1 MAFNSAPLALLSDH
15 QMNPNNS
22 NIEYLNLTNTDQ
34 NNLTNPHQNLHNPY
48 YQPPQ
53 DTDMNHQSYN
63 LSQEHRQLQPWDGN
77 GYPEHYDM
85 NNSGYDPNQANQYP
99 QDIQTYNNHCPEPFG
114 QSQSYDIGRTQP
126 LSQNHQTAINQGPPD
141 IRGASH
147 ALGLAHPN
155 TSVQNQL
162 PEDRL
167 LPFDSALDNTPNQ
180 LLPPPQSDPD
190 LRGSMTMNQL
200 LPPPQSDPN
209 LRGSMTMNTDETLI
223 SRNKKARDLNA
234 ATKQRLENIGLT
246 RLRKEANENVTHHR
260 MTDNIRE
267 ELDELY
273 YQFQCSINRLLANT
287 GVGAHL
293 LYNNYCEYDPVAQRL
308 FDENKPDE
316 VTRLWHS
323 KSKAEQDRYRDM
335 DYIESIVDNSIK
347 ESKAESKGIV
357 QSSVAG
363 QKYMRSV
370 LADWVRKISID
381 LKSLSFFH
389 QIEGFFVLASRH
401 PKSNFFCKRG
411 TPLGF
416 EYLQLLIGED
426 DPFSEFHIWVGGR
439 GVEDSKANKAKEA
452 QKKTSVAYKD
462 EVVPVH
468 EWDEGNHKPNLKSI
482 RRRLSALM
490 YNASGGE
497 IDKGWPATDTASM
510 LQKYNLKVVIEPND
524 QGIKMTHFEQPLC
537 KLNIDQTRDV
547 LAVLGT
553 NKVRMTYSRPPPTT
567 VATKNNMPAPKKRK
581 RHHRTDNTASEEAA
595 VTGTAPADTTTAT
608 TGNSADSTS
617 TLTESGQTSGAQTS
631 HANVTPTG
639 SSAGATGSP
648 PPYFYYGST
657 G

>member
-22 NIEYLNLTNTDQ
+22 DIEYLNLTNTDQ
-34 NNLTNPHQNLHNPY
+34 NNLTNPHQNLHIRY

-85 NNSGYDPNQANQYP
+85 NNSGYNPNQADHILKIFKPTTTIVPNPLANLNRTTSAGLNLFRKITKQ
-99 QDIQTYNNHCPEPFG
+99 
-114 QSQSYDIGRTQP
+114 QSIK
-126 LSQNHQTAINQGPPD
+126 
-141 IRGASH
+141 
-147 ALGLAHPN
+147 AH
-155 TSVQNQL
+155 
-162 PEDRL
+162 
-167 LPFDSALDNTPNQ
+167 
-180 LLPPPQSDPD
+180 
-190 LRGSMTMNQL
+190 
-200 LPPPQSDPN
+200 
-209 LRGSMTMNTDETLI
+209 LI
-223 SRNKKARDLNA
+223 SEALLTHWDWRTRIQEQKARDLNA

-273 YQFQCSINRLLANT
+273 YQFQCSINRLSANT
-287 GVGAHL
+287 GVGLISQHGL
-293 LYNNYCEYDPVAQRL
+293 HRIDCGQFN
-308 FDENKPDE
+308 
-316 VTRLWHS
+316 
-323 KSKAEQDRYRDM
+323 
-335 DYIESIVDNSIK
+335 K

-363 QKYMRSV
+363 QKYTRSV

-381 LKSLSFFH
+381 LKSLSFS
-389 QIEGFFVLASRH
+389 I
-401 PKSNFFCKRG
+401 KSK
-411 TPLGF
+411 GF

-426 DPFSEFHIWVGGR
+426 NPFGESHIWVGGR

-452 QKKTSVAYKD
+452 QKKTSVGYKN

-524 QGIKMTHFEQPLC
+524 QAEHRSNTGC
-537 KLNIDQTRDV
+537 
-547 LAVLGT
+547 ASSLGT

-567 VATKNNMPAPKKRK
+567 VATKNNTPAPKKRK
-581 RHHRTDNTASEEAA
+581 RHHRTDNTASEEAT

-608 TGNSADSTS
+608 TGNSADSAS

-648 PPYFYYGST
+648 PLLLLRLHRVARSVFY
-657 G
+657 

>member
-1 MAFNSAPLALLSDH
+1 
-15 QMNPNNS
+15 
-22 NIEYLNLTNTDQ
+22 
-34 NNLTNPHQNLHNPY
+34 
-48 YQPPQ
+48 
-53 DTDMNHQSYN
+53 
-63 LSQEHRQLQPWDGN
+63 
-77 GYPEHYDM
+77 
-85 NNSGYDPNQANQYP
+85 
-99 QDIQTYNNHCPEPFG
+99 
-114 QSQSYDIGRTQP
+114 
-126 LSQNHQTAINQGPPD
+126 
-141 IRGASH
+141 
-147 ALGLAHPN
+147 
-155 TSVQNQL
+155 
-162 PEDRL
+162 
-167 LPFDSALDNTPNQ
+167 
-180 LLPPPQSDPD
+180 
-190 LRGSMTMNQL
+190 
-200 LPPPQSDPN
+200 
-209 LRGSMTMNTDETLI
+209 
-223 SRNKKARDLNA
+223 
-234 ATKQRLENIGLT
+234 
-246 RLRKEANENVTHHR
+246 

-287 GVGAHL
+287 GVAT
-293 LYNNYCEYDPVAQRL
+293 NNYCEYDPVAQRL

-363 QKYMRSV
+363 QKYTRSV

-426 DPFSEFHIWVGGR
+426 DPFGEFHIWVGGR

-452 QKKTSVAYKD
+452 QKKTSVGYKN
-462 EVVPVH
+462 EVVRYTNGTKVS
-468 EWDEGNHKPNLKSI
+468 NHKPNLKSI

-490 YNASGGE
+490 
-497 IDKGWPATDTASM
+497 
-510 LQKYNLKVVIEPND
+510 L
-524 QGIKMTHFEQPLC
+524 
-537 KLNIDQTRDV
+537 
-547 LAVLGT
+547 
-553 NKVRMTYSRPPPTT
+553 
-567 VATKNNMPAPKKRK
+567 ATKNNTPAPKKQK
-581 RHHRTDNTASEEAA
+581 RHHRTDNTASEEAT

-608 TGNSADSTS
+608 TGNSADSAS

-639 SSAGATGSP
+639 SLAGATGSP
-648 PPYFYYGST
+648 PLLLLRLHWVARSVFY
-657 G
+657 

>member
-1 MAFNSAPLALLSDH
+1 RGISMRLP
-15 QMNPNNS
+15 S
-22 NIEYLNLTNTDQ
+22 N
-34 NNLTNPHQNLHNPY
+34 
-48 YQPPQ
+48 
-53 DTDMNHQSYN
+53 
-63 LSQEHRQLQPWDGN
+63 G
-77 GYPEHYDM
+77 
-85 NNSGYDPNQANQYP
+85 
-99 QDIQTYNNHCPEPFG
+99 
-114 QSQSYDIGRTQP
+114 
-126 LSQNHQTAINQGPPD
+126 
-141 IRGASH
+141 
-147 ALGLAHPN
+147 
-155 TSVQNQL
+155 
-162 PEDRL
+162 
-167 LPFDSALDNTPNQ
+167 
-180 LLPPPQSDPD
+180 
-190 LRGSMTMNQL
+190 
-200 LPPPQSDPN
+200 
-209 LRGSMTMNTDETLI
+209 
-223 SRNKKARDLNA
+223 
-234 ATKQRLENIGLT
+234 ENIGLT

-293 LYNNYCEYDPVAQRL
+293 LYEHLGWKQKKRAPTSYNNYCEYDPVAQRL
-308 FDENKPDE
+308 FDESRVE
-316 VTRLWHS
+316 G
-323 KSKAEQDRYRDM
+323 YC
-335 DYIESIVDNSIK
+335 SIVRGW
-347 ESKAESKGIV
+347 SKVHA
-357 QSSVAG
+357 
-363 QKYMRSV
+363 SV

-401 PKSNFFCKRG
+401 PKKGDPFR
-411 TPLGF
+411 LQ
-416 EYLQLLIGED
+416 YLQLLIGED
-426 DPFSEFHIWVGGR
+426 DPFGEFHIWVGGR

-452 QKKTSVAYKD
+452 QKKTSVGYKN

-468 EWDEGNHKPNLKSI
+468 EWDEGSNHKPNLKSI

-567 VATKNNMPAPKKRK
+567 VATKNNTPAPKKQK
-581 RHHRTDNTASEEAA
+581 RHHRTDNTASEEAT

-608 TGNSADSTS
+608 TGNSADSAS

-648 PPYFYYGST
+648 PPTST
-657 G
+657 TAPLDCATKSND

>member
-34 NNLTNPHQNLHNPY
+34 NNLTNPHQNLHNRY

-85 NNSGYDPNQANQYP
+85 NNSGY
-99 QDIQTYNNHCPEPFG
+99 IQIRPINILKIFKP
-114 QSQSYDIGRTQP
+114 TQP
-126 LSQNHQTAINQGPPD
+126 F
-141 IRGASH
+141 
-147 ALGLAHPN
+147 
-155 TSVQNQL
+155 
-162 PEDRL
+162 E
-167 LPFDSALDNTPNQ
+167 
-180 LLPPPQSDPD
+180 
-190 LRGSMTMNQL
+190 
-200 LPPPQSDPN
+200 
-209 LRGSMTMNTDETLI
+209 
-223 SRNKKARDLNA
+223 DLNA

-293 LYNNYCEYDPVAQRL
+293 LYEHLGWKQKNAPQLATTTTVNTIRL
-308 FDENKPDE
+308 LTNSRVYPQDKPDE

-363 QKYMRSV
+363 QKYTRSV

-389 QIEGFFVLASRH
+389 QIEGKQS
-401 PKSNFFCKRG
+401 
-411 TPLGF
+411 
-416 EYLQLLIGED
+416 
-426 DPFSEFHIWVGGR
+426 
-439 GVEDSKANKAKEA
+439 KEA
-452 QKKTSVAYKD
+452 QKKTSVGYKN

-482 RRRLSALM
+482 CRRLSALM

-510 LQKYNLKVVIEPND
+510 LQKYNLK
-524 QGIKMTHFEQPLC
+524 
-537 KLNIDQTRDV
+537 
-547 LAVLGT
+547 
-553 NKVRMTYSRPPPTT
+553 PPPTT
-567 VATKNNMPAPKKRK
+567 VATKNNTPAPKKQK
-581 RHHRTDNTASEEAA
+581 RHHRTDNTASEEAT

-608 TGNSADSTS
+608 TGNSADSAS

-648 PPYFYYGST
+648 PPTSTTAPLGSSLSLLLI
-657 G
+657 

>member
-1 MAFNSAPLALLSDH
+1 
-15 QMNPNNS
+15 
-22 NIEYLNLTNTDQ
+22 
-34 NNLTNPHQNLHNPY
+34 
-48 YQPPQ
+48 
-53 DTDMNHQSYN
+53 
-63 LSQEHRQLQPWDGN
+63 
-77 GYPEHYDM
+77 
-85 NNSGYDPNQANQYP
+85 
-99 QDIQTYNNHCPEPFG
+99 
-114 QSQSYDIGRTQP
+114 
-126 LSQNHQTAINQGPPD
+126 
-141 IRGASH
+141 
-147 ALGLAHPN
+147 
-155 TSVQNQL
+155 
-162 PEDRL
+162 
-167 LPFDSALDNTPNQ
+167 
-180 LLPPPQSDPD
+180 
-190 LRGSMTMNQL
+190 
-200 LPPPQSDPN
+200 
-209 LRGSMTMNTDETLI
+209 
-223 SRNKKARDLNA
+223 
-234 ATKQRLENIGLT
+234 
-246 RLRKEANENVTHHR
+246 
-260 MTDNIRE
+260 
-267 ELDELY
+267 
-273 YQFQCSINRLLANT
+273 
-287 GVGAHL
+287 
-293 LYNNYCEYDPVAQRL
+293 
-308 FDENKPDE
+308 
-316 VTRLWHS
+316 
-323 KSKAEQDRYRDM
+323 M

-490 YNASGGE
+490 CKSESFEVFDINDPDCLSPLDNASGGE

-567 VATKNNMPAPKKRK
+567 VATKNNTPAPKKRK

-648 PPYFYYGST
+648 PYFYYGST

>member
-34 NNLTNPHQNLHNPY
+34 NNLTNPHQNLHIRY

-85 NNSGYDPNQANQYP
+85 NNSGYNPNQADQYP

-155 TSVQNQL
+155 TSVQNRL

-200 LPPPQSDPN
+200 LPPPQSDPD
-209 LRGSMTMNTDETLI
+209 LRGSMTMNTDETSIL
-223 SRNKKARDLNA
+223 RNKKARDLNA

-273 YQFQCSINRLLANT
+273 YQFQCSINRLSANT
-287 GVGAHL
+287 SVGAHL
-293 LYNNYCEYDPVAQRL
+293 LYEHLGWKQKKRAPTSYNNYCEYDPVAQRL
-308 FDENKPDE
+308 FDE
-316 VTRLWHS
+316 R
-323 KSKAEQDRYRDM
+323 
-335 DYIESIVDNSIK
+335 
-347 ESKAESKGIV
+347 
-357 QSSVAG
+357 
-363 QKYMRSV
+363 
-370 LADWVRKISID
+370 
-381 LKSLSFFH
+381 
-389 QIEGFFVLASRH
+389 
-401 PKSNFFCKRG
+401 
-411 TPLGF
+411 
-416 EYLQLLIGED
+416 
-426 DPFSEFHIWVGGR
+426 GR

-452 QKKTSVAYKD
+452 QKKTSVGYKN

-567 VATKNNMPAPKKRK
+567 VATKNNTPAPKKRK
-581 RHHRTDNTASEEAA
+581 RHHRTDNTASEEAT

-608 TGNSADSTS
+608 TGNSADSAS
-617 TLTESGQTSGAQTS
+617 TLTDSGQTSGAQTS

-648 PPYFYYGST
+648 PPTSTTAPPGSSLSLLLI
-657 G
+657 

>member
-34 NNLTNPHQNLHNPY
+34 NNLTNPHQNLHNRY

-63 LSQEHRQLQPWDGN
+63 LSQEHRQLQPPINILKIFKPTTTIVPNPLANLNRTTSAGLNLFRKITKQQSIKAHLISEALLTHWDW
-77 GYPEHYDM
+77 
-85 NNSGYDPNQANQYP
+85 
-99 QDIQTYNNHCPEPFG
+99 
-114 QSQSYDIGRTQP
+114 RTQI
-126 LSQNHQTAINQGPPD
+126 QVFKIE
-141 IRGASH
+141 
-147 ALGLAHPN
+147 
-155 TSVQNQL
+155 L

-200 LPPPQSDPN
+200 LPPPQSDPD

-223 SRNKKARDLNA
+223 LRNKKARDLNA

-293 LYNNYCEYDPVAQRL
+293 LYEHLGWKQKKRAPTSYNNYCEYDPVAQRL

-363 QKYMRSV
+363 QKYTISSSRLGPQDIDRCKYYHFAQLLFNPMLLTITMLRS
-370 LADWVRKISID
+370 S
-381 LKSLSFFH
+381 S
-389 QIEGFFVLASRH
+389 
-401 PKSNFFCKRG
+401 
-411 TPLGF
+411 F

-426 DPFSEFHIWVGGR
+426 DPFGEFHIWVGGR

-452 QKKTSVAYKD
+452 QKKTSVGYKN

-567 VATKNNMPAPKKRK
+567 VATKNNTPAPKKQSVIIELIIQHQK
-581 RHHRTDNTASEEAA
+581 RR
-595 VTGTAPADTTTAT
+595 
-608 TGNSADSTS
+608 
-617 TLTESGQTSGAQTS
+617 L
-631 HANVTPTG
+631 
-639 SSAGATGSP
+639 
-648 PPYFYYGST
+648 
-657 G
+657 

>member
-1 MAFNSAPLALLSDH
+1 
-15 QMNPNNS
+15 
-22 NIEYLNLTNTDQ
+22 
-34 NNLTNPHQNLHNPY
+34 
-48 YQPPQ
+48 
-53 DTDMNHQSYN
+53 
-63 LSQEHRQLQPWDGN
+63 
-77 GYPEHYDM
+77 
-85 NNSGYDPNQANQYP
+85 
-99 QDIQTYNNHCPEPFG
+99 
-114 QSQSYDIGRTQP
+114 
-126 LSQNHQTAINQGPPD
+126 
-141 IRGASH
+141 
-147 ALGLAHPN
+147 
-155 TSVQNQL
+155 
-162 PEDRL
+162 
-167 LPFDSALDNTPNQ
+167 
-180 LLPPPQSDPD
+180 
-190 LRGSMTMNQL
+190 
-200 LPPPQSDPN
+200 
-209 LRGSMTMNTDETLI
+209 
-223 SRNKKARDLNA
+223 
-234 ATKQRLENIGLT
+234 
-246 RLRKEANENVTHHR
+246 
-260 MTDNIRE
+260 
-267 ELDELY
+267 
-273 YQFQCSINRLLANT
+273 
-287 GVGAHL
+287 
-293 LYNNYCEYDPVAQRL
+293 
-308 FDENKPDE
+308 
-316 VTRLWHS
+316 
-323 KSKAEQDRYRDM
+323 M

-363 QKYMRSV
+363 QKYTRSV

-426 DPFSEFHIWVGGR
+426 DPFGESHIW
-439 GVEDSKANKAKEA
+439 N
-452 QKKTSVAYKD
+452 

-567 VATKNNMPAPKKRK
+567 VATKNNTPAPKKRK
-581 RHHRTDNTASEEAA
+581 RHHRTDNTASEEAT

-608 TGNSADSTS
+608 TGNSADSAS
-617 TLTESGQTSGAQTS
+617 TLTDSGQTSGAQTS

-648 PPYFYYGST
+648 PPTSTTAPPGSSLSLLLI
-657 G
+657 